1 MKPNFRT
8 YWKQLTEE
16 AVQRRKE
23 QHMTQAKLAALADIS
38 KPTVV
43 KFENGNMGM
52 TIKKAMRI
60 LKVLNLD

>member
-1 MKPNFRT
+1 MEPNFRT

-16 AVQRRKE
+16 AVKRRKAE
-23 QHMTQAKLAALADIS
+23 QMTQTKLAGLADVS

-52 TIKKAMRI
+52 TVKKTLRI
-60 LKVLNLD
+60 LKVLKLD